1 MAKIDFGKACDSNEI
16 ANYLDGDNGGGTGG
30 VTQQYVDD
38 QDAIVQANVDAE
50 AVTREEADTA
60 LETRITTLEGVMA
73 SMASMTK

>member
-1 MAKIDFGKACDSNEI
+1 MSKIDLGTACDTNEVT
-16 ANYLDGDNGGGTGG
+16 NYLDNKEGGGGSG

-60 LETRITTLEGVMA
+60 LETRIVALEGVMA